1 MARCK
6 KIKINRTQ
14 VCIGDMNRR
23 ITLHIRSITGLSDG
37 VDFDET
43 LSDST
48 VVWAAL
54 QTIKG
59 EDIFDGTN
67 VIGTATHN
75 FFVRAISTLT
85 AETWL
90 EYNGEYYDVLDI
102 QNYEERNLFMVLRC
116 SVRGDTS
123 KETNLK

>member
-1 MARCK
+1 MAKCK
-6 KIKINRTQ
+6 RIQINRTK
-14 VCIGDMNRR
+14 VCIGDMRLR
-23 ITLHIRSITGLSDG
+23 ITLHTRSIVGLSDG

-43 LSDST
+43 LSDAT
-48 VVWAAL
+48 EVWAAL

-67 VIGTATHN
+67 VVGTVTHN
-75 FFVRAISTLT
+75 FFIRAIDALT

-90 EYNGEYYDVLDI
+90 EYNSEYYDVLDI
-102 QNYEERNLFMVLRC
+102 QNYEERGLFMVLRC
-116 SVRGDTS
+116 SVRGDTT

>member
-6 KIKINRTQ
+6 KIQVNRTQ
-14 VCIGDMNRR
+14 VCIGDMNRQ
-23 ITLHIRSITGLSDG
+23 ITLHTRSITGLSDG

-43 LSDST
+43 LSAPT
-48 VVWAAL
+48 VVWAAI

-75 FFVRAISTLT
+75 FFIRAINTLT

-102 QNYEERNLFMVLRC
+102 QNYEERNQFMVLRC

>member
-1 MARCK
+1 
-6 KIKINRTQ
+6 
-14 VCIGDMNRR
+14 MNRQ
-23 ITLHIRSITGLSDG
+23 IILHTRTITGLSDG

-43 LSDST
+43 LSAPT

-67 VIGTATHN
+67 VVGTATHN
-75 FFVRAISTLT
+75 FFIRAIRTLT

-102 QNYEERNLFMVLRC
+102 QNYEERNQFMVLRC